1 MRTLLLCSMTLIAA
15 EMPIEGVNWSNL
27 TALSALVLV
36 LLFWV
41 TKDRPAERLEA
52 KKERDELR
60 THTEKMVNDVVAGFK
75 EANATNM
82 EGIKALSA
90 GMQSVAEAMRQCA
103 GKAQQ

>member
-27 TALSALVLV
+27 TALSALVVV

-41 TKDRPAERLEA
+41 TKDRPAERAEA
-52 KKERDELR
+52 KRERDELR
-60 THTEKMVNDVVAGFK
+60 THSEHVVNQVVAGFQD
-75 EANATNM
+75 ANKTNM
-82 EGIKALSA
+82 EGIKALAA

-103 GKAQQ
+103 VKSHQ